1 MLVRFGS
8 QAFLSWMFL
17 CLNVLM
23 SPTQNQWDYL
33 EVLFAAFSTAGIP
46 KAMVSDGGG
55 IFYSNQAMH
64 VYGEVL
70 ELLAGTGCVSLP
82 LVRAGVH
89 LTCVENAPE
98 MLARLRHKLAPEQLS
113 AQVHERD
120 LRPLA
125 VDKQFHLILPPFHSF
140 SELVSPT
147 V

>member
-55 IFYSNQAMH
+55 ILH
-64 VYGEVL
+64 V
-70 ELLAGTGCVSLP
+70 S
-82 LVRAGVH
+82 
-89 LTCVENAPE
+89 
-98 MLARLRHKLAPEQLS
+98 
-113 AQVHERD
+113 
-120 LRPLA
+120 
-125 VDKQFHLILPPFHSF
+125 
-140 SELVSPT
+140 
-147 V
+147 